1 MIFCYNQKGLAEK
14 ELRVVSFV
22 KDPYVTDR
30 IRPKMSS
37 IKWKMACGIGMTNI
51 HFITLADNKND
62 LFDIYPAAV
71 FKQKSIRK
79 SDRVI
84 LGVAHSYNSAE
95 SLIETMIQ
103 DFLKEHDDMSAL
115 RAYYEDYVRDHR

>member
-1 MIFCYNQKGLAEK
+1 MAEK

-37 IKWKMACGIGMTNI
+37 IRWKMACGIGMTNI

-71 FKQKSIRK
+71 FKHKSIRK

-84 LGVAHSYNSAE
+84 LGVAHSYNSAT

-103 DFLKEHDDMSAL
+103 DFLKEHDDTSDL